1 MSGPPDTALAAAVD
15 TLLMAA
21 IGLTTRTLASS
32 PARDLTVAQWRM
44 LALLD
49 ESTVGLRLT
58 DLAEATGMSLPS
70 ASRMVSRLVT
80 RGFVRSEPD
89 PGDRR
94 AVQIALTP
102 AGRSTV
108 DDVLRRRHEA
118 VASALDGRSLP
129 EAFVEE
135 LRTIATTLAAAA
147 RGSRP

>member
-1 MSGPPDTALAAAVD
+1 RREARRGRMSVAADAGLAAAVD

-32 PARDLTVAQWRM
+32 PARDLTVPQWRM

-49 ESTVGLRLT
+49 ESAVAIRVT
-58 DLAEATGMSLPS
+58 DLAEATGMSSPS
-70 ASRMVSRLVT
+70 ASRMVNRLVT

-94 AVQIALTP
+94 AVRITLTA

-118 VASALDGRSLP
+118 VANALNGRALP
-129 EAFVEE
+129 QTFVDE
-135 LRTIATTLAAAA
+135 LR
-147 RGSRP
+147 

>member
-1 MSGPPDTALAAAVD
+1 MSVPPDTALAAAVD

-32 PARDLTVAQWRM
+32 PARDLTVPQWRM

-49 ESTVGLRLT
+49 ESAGGIRLT
-58 DLAEATGMSLPS
+58 DLADATGMSLPS
-70 ASRMVSRLVT
+70 ASRMVNRLVT

-89 PGDRR
+89 PADRR
-94 AVQIALTP
+94 AVQITLTA

-118 VASALDGRSLP
+118 VATALDGRSVP
-129 EAFVEE
+129 QTFVDE